1 MCTYKA
7 TVAYDGTAYK
17 GFQLQ
22 NPPDKRNITV
32 QGELEA
38 CLTTIFNVERRA
50 LRVQGAGRTDSG
62 VHARGQ
68 VCGNGILSLFLLV
81 QSTALQLLSDDLPK
95 QDHVGMICRALCMM
109 LYRREC
115 RWLASVPKQESWEW
129 CGSQ

>member
-1 MCTYKA
+1 MSGISYFAGHSEPLCTYKA

-22 NPPDKRNITV
+22 NPPDKRKITI

-38 CLTTIFNVERRA
+38 CLTTIFNADRRA

-68 VCGNGILSLFLLV
+68 VCGNEVVPFLLSL
-81 QSTALQLLSDDLPK
+81 QSTALQLSSDALP
-95 QDHVGMICRALCMM
+95 QAE
-109 LYRREC
+109 RR
-115 RWLASVPKQESWEW
+115 RHGLHGTVHDAQ
-129 CGSQ
+129 QA

>member
-1 MCTYKA
+1 MIAPEPTSCSRWSLLSCFAGHSKPLCTYKA

-22 NPPDKRNITV
+22 NPPDKRGITV

-38 CLTTIFNVERRA
+38 CLTTIFNVDRRA

-68 VCGNGILSLFLLV
+68 VCGNGTLSANFFLRC
-81 QSTALQLLSDDLPK
+81 TALQWFSDNLP
-95 QDHVGMICRALCMM
+95 
-109 LYRREC
+109 
-115 RWLASVPKQESWEW
+115 
-129 CGSQ
+129 